1 MRLCKQESTRKTLD
15 FAYSSRCQEE
25 NIGLLETLIELRHE
39 LAVSLGYS
47 SYSDYILEIRMAK
60 DPINVQNFEEE
71 LTLKLLE
78 KGKEEFALLQDLKR

>member
-1 MRLCKQESTRKTLD
+1 M
-15 FAYSSRCQEE
+15 
-25 NIGLLETLIELRHE
+25 ETLVGLRHE

-60 DPINVQNFEEE
+60 DPKVVQDFEEE

-78 KGKEEFALLQDLKR
+78 KGKEEFL